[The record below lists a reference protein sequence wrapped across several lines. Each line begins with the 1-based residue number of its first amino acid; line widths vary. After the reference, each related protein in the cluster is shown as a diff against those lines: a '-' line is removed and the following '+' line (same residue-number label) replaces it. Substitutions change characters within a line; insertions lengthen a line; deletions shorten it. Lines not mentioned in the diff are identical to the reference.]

1 MKTQI
6 WAHRGASAYAPEN
19 TLEAFQLAIDMHS
32 DGIELDVYLTM
43 DGELAVIHDGT
54 IDRCSNGTGKVTELP
69 FAELRKYDYN
79 YSNVFGD
86 KYKNVKIPN
95 LTEVYDLVYASGIT
109 INVELKARGA
119 ALIDKL
125 LKCAKEMKMSER
137 IVYSS
142 FWHHNLTDILAL
154 EPDAFVAPLYGDN
167 IVNPWMYA
175 KSFGAKALHPAFYD
189 VYFLYDYVAKS
200 HEIGVRVHPWTVDD
214 DENLRKLISLG
225 IDAIITNKPDR
236 ALQILNET

>member
-1 MKTQI
+1 
-6 WAHRGASAYAPEN
+6 
-19 TLEAFQLAIDMHS
+19 
-32 DGIELDVYLTM
+32 
-43 DGELAVIHDGT
+43 
-54 IDRCSNGTGKVTELP
+54 VT
-69 FAELRKYDYN
+69 N
-79 YSNVFGD
+79 I
-86 KYKNVKIPN
+86 NVKIPN